1 MARAMTTQEMR
12 ELWLRLHK
20 QLKVLNAEE
29 EAMEYEDNE
38 HWEKR
43 VSLEIFLSR
52 LGRMVR
58 MRKYLKI

>member
-1 MARAMTTQEMR
+1 MTRAMTTQEMR

-43 VSLEIFLSR
+43 VSLEIFLSK

>member
-1 MARAMTTQEMR
+1 MTTQEMR

-20 QLKVLNAEE
+20 QLQVLNAEE
-29 EAMEYEDNE
+29 EAMDYEDNE

>member
-1 MARAMTTQEMR
+1 MTRAMTTQEMR

>member
-1 MARAMTTQEMR
+1 MTRSMTTQEMR

-20 QLKVLNAEE
+20 QLQVLNAEE
-29 EAMEYEDNE
+29 EAMDYEDNE

>member
-1 MARAMTTQEMR
+1 MTTQEMR

>member
-1 MARAMTTQEMR
+1 MTRAMTTQEMR

-43 VSLEIFLSR
+43 VSLEIFLSK
-52 LGRMVR
+52 LGRIVR

>member
-1 MARAMTTQEMR
+1 MTRAMTTQEMR

-43 VSLEIFLSR
+43 VNLEIFLSK

>member
-1 MARAMTTQEMR
+1 MTRAMTTQEMR
-12 ELWLRLHK
+12 EHWLRLHK

-43 VSLEIFLSR
+43 VSLEIFLSK